1 MAPLFRRPRSGT
13 SSRPIVVQD
22 TPPTLP
28 PPVTFVQ
35 PTPTPLPCG
44 FLGIVVPEVDQCSL
58 GLGNR
63 VGGSLSKLR
72 PGVSGHLRGWAQG
85 LQSQSFGSQDEQS
98 RCLQGRTC
106 TRFSLSMNT
115 GPGAVPT
122 TSRLRSCL
130 PRSQKQRHFPHGPR
144 TESFKSVSL
153 WLCLL
158 RYLLLARVLSPHVKL
173 LKDSL
178 SLNLQISKLNVRVTN
193 QPKGRRQCAS
203 GQRLEVPGGGSIC
216 SQLVKWWD
224 NEALFRTV
232 TSAACGYLSP
242 DAAAAAAPRCPLRPA
257 LRSTGSRG

>member
-1 MAPLFRRPRSGT
+1 MPSPRQYWPLSIPLSELLELAVADR
-13 SSRPIVVQD
+13 
-22 TPPTLP
+22 TPWPTLP
-28 PPVTFVQ
+28 PKSSIFGFCLSFWLHWLSLFSRAFSDFRS
-35 PTPTPLPCG
+35 LPAP
-44 FLGIVVPEVDQCSL
+44 FLLYLCSCQ
-58 GLGNR
+58 
-63 VGGSLSKLR
+63 
-72 PGVSGHLRGWAQG
+72 HL
-85 LQSQSFGSQDEQS
+85 
-98 RCLQGRTC
+98 
-106 TRFSLSMNT
+106 
-115 GPGAVPT
+115 P
-122 TSRLRSCL
+122 
-130 PRSQKQRHFPHGPR
+130 
-144 TESFKSVSL
+144 VSL

>member
-1 MAPLFRRPRSGT
+1 M
-13 SSRPIVVQD
+13 
-22 TPPTLP
+22 
-28 PPVTFVQ
+28 TFVQ